1 MFKLIKKI
9 SFSSLSNLFSATSAT
24 TNTSTSVTG
33 KVLTEINKNSLPT
46 ILSSSPI
53 DLMSHFAK
61 VMTKGGRSR
70 DDIVARV
77 NSKLK
82 QRYGVEFPMQVAV
95 DAVKPVLKFQRFKH
109 SKQYVPIVLH
119 SKSSEGI
126 AIRWIVNTAHSRE
139 YLGKRNIERGLY
151 DEIDAILQGD
161 SSVYQKRFN
170 FHRNPN

>member
-1 MFKLIKKI
+1 MSFFNLKLKNSISK
-9 SFSSLSNLFSATSAT
+9 SFSTLSSLFSSSG
-24 TNTSTSVTG
+24 NSQIVN
-33 KVLTEINKNSLPT
+33 EIPK
-46 ILSSSPI
+46 SSSITALMKSSPA
-53 DLMSHFAK
+53 DLMNHFVK
-61 VMTKGGRSR
+61 VMTKGGHCR

-82 QRYGVEFPMQVAV
+82 QRYGVEYPIQVAV

-119 SKSSEGI
+119 GKSAEGI
-126 AIRWIVNTAHSRE
+126 AIRWIVNSAHSKE
-139 YLGKRNIERGLY
+139 YLGKRNLERGLF
-151 DEIDAILQGD
+151 DEIDSILQGT